1 MDSVSEQLYV
11 GCRHYLLTQA
21 ENIKNSKHMG
31 FLKANNITRGC
42 SLNHVDKAGGGGS
55 VRQMSTLLNKSM

>member
-21 ENIKNSKHMG
+21 ENVENSKHMG
-31 FLKANNITRGC
+31 FLKANNITRWC
-42 SLNHVDKAGGGGS
+42 SLSYVYKAGLF
-55 VRQMSTLLNKSM
+55 RQMSTLLNKSM